1 MKNNFLKLKAEIKSL
16 LPRKMVVYI
25 QVFLSL
31 LRNPKYCLQSTFL
44 FKNMSIVEIKNKVY
58 YNIIVDPQNGFVDK
72 YIFVYKD
79 FEPEIKDIFL
89 KYVKEGFTVLD
100 IGANI
105 GVHTLFFSKV
115 VGDTGRVIAFEPIK
129 RICEQLKKSIAIND
143 FQNIVLNNYALGD
156 KQTNAKINI
165 LKENMG
171 GSSIYN
177 NKDTKFD
184 SEENIMIKVLDNLNL
199 PRIDFIK
206 MDVEG
211 YEWNVIKGAKNL
223 LERDRPNIVFEYNPI
238 SYDEE
243 EKGSSLEFL
252 RYLKSLGY
260 KLFDVSEINR
270 EIEDFEMYRGSF
282 NGYIKFQSNIVAL
295 TSIFEN
301 DKDGKFNVSMLHSGI
316 GDIERQR
323 IKELEYEF

>member
-1 MKNNFLKLKAEIKSL
+1 MNNYLRKNYRINNIK
-16 LPRKMVVYI
+16 
-25 QVFLSL
+25 
-31 LRNPKYCLQSTFL
+31 
-44 FKNMSIVEIKNKVY
+44 VEIKKILPKKATQSIQHILVFFKNPRYFIQTIFVFKNISIVKVN
-58 YNIIVDPQNGFVDK
+58 NIVSYEIIIDPKNGFVDK
-72 YIFVYKD
+72 QIFSYKD
-79 FEPEIKDIFL
+79 FEPEIKNIFL
-89 KYVKEGFTVLD
+89 KYVSEGFTVLD

-105 GVHTLFFSKV
+105 GIHTLFLAKI
-115 VGDTGRVIAFEPIK
+115 VGDSGKVIAFEPIK
-129 RICEQLKKSIAIND
+129 RIYEQLKKSIAIND

-156 KQTNAKINI
+156 RQTNAKINI

-282 NGYIKFQSNIVAL
+282 NGYIKLSNIVAL
-295 TSIFEN
+295 YN
-301 DKDGKFNVSMLHSGI
+301 KRDG
-316 GDIERQR
+316 R
-323 IKELEYEF
+323 IIS